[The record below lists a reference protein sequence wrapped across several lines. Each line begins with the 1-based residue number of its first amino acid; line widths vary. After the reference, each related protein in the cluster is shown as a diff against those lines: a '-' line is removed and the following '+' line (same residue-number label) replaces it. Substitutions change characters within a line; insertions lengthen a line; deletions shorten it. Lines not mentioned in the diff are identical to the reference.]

1 METVRDIVIIVFVVT
16 GTITA
21 AVLLIL
27 GIKLYLR
34 TSQALNRIGRVAD
47 DLHGAAQG
55 AQSGVNIAKGA
66 IDIVAGFI
74 PGTRS
79 LKPVYKGAIALARA
93 IRIASR
99 FKRN

>member
-1 METVRDIVIIVFVVT
+1 METVRDIVIIVFGVT

-21 AVLLIL
+21 AVFLIL

-34 TSQALNRIGRVAD
+34 TSQALKRIGRVAED
-47 DLHGAAQG
+47 IHGAAQG

-66 IDIVAGFI
+66 FDIVAGII
-74 PGTRS
+74 PGTRLLRPAS
-79 LKPVYKGAIALARA
+79 KGAVALARA
-93 IRIASR
+93 IRIVPR